1 MQRRGKWIT
10 YLCKEAKSNTVACFR
25 SSVPLPSST
34 SSRLSLSYV
43 AILSLYLSLYV
54 CVYILLRSPYMLLFG
69 FLIFSSVG
77 SLGFHLFSFFLLCF
91 GPQLWFS
98 SRELWFWCNCY
109 WRWRPIYIR
118 ASLLVILKV
127 SVQLKRRTLAGVYG
141 LLLLLVEGWRSALV
155 WLRKG
160 IMVALVVI
168 DWETLM
174 VFLLGGWST
183 VAMVYGLVQLL
194 VGATAIGRREMERS
208 RLRHGGT
215 SHGSY
220 DSQKWLM
227 NCNG

>member
-1 MQRRGKWIT
+1 MET
-10 YLCKEAKSNTVACFR
+10 
-25 SSVPLPSST
+25 
-34 SSRLSLSYV
+34 
-43 AILSLYLSLYV
+43 
-54 CVYILLRSPYMLLFG
+54 
-69 FLIFSSVG
+69 
-77 SLGFHLFSFFLLCF
+77 
-91 GPQLWFS
+91 
-98 SRELWFWCNCY
+98 
-109 WRWRPIYIR
+109 YIR

-127 SVQLKRRTLAGVYG
+127 SVQLKRRTLAGVYWLL

-160 IMVALVVI
+160 IMVALV
-168 DWETLM
+168 
-174 VFLLGGWST
+174 
-183 VAMVYGLVQLL
+183 LL